1 MKLSKEEIEKIELR
15 SEEVQEILT
24 RPPKWIVRWG
34 ITIILVVIAMI
45 IVGSWFFKYPT
56 IISAEIVL
64 TTENPPAPIL
74 AKITGKIQN
83 LYIKNN
89 ERVLKDQ
96 IIGVIEN
103 PGDYNSVE
111 ELADKMLA
119 FKVKF
124 EPGETMLLNFKSYRL
139 GDIQNSYSRFSKHLD
154 DYNKTIRLN
163 YHQRKVELYQNELDK
178 YDHYLNNLKNQTG
191 ILKEELELTRKQY
204 LRDSILFSQVLLS
217 ESDLEQSKSLLL
229 SKEYSLEQNIS
240 SIPNSEIQLENI
252 NQAILELKLQQE
264 KLINEQITL
273 IEESYENLLSAIESW
288 KHDYVLISP
297 TEGIVTFN
305 EYWNENQTVRAGE
318 TVITVIPEDEGE
330 IVGKVKLD
338 FQGAGK
344 VKNGQQANIQFAN
357 YPYMEFGM
365 VKGVVKSISLAPSN
379 NFYTLEIELPDGLK
393 TFYGI
398 DLDFKQEMQGTAEI
412 ITEDIRLIERIIRPL
427 RFVLH
432 KNTKFGAKK

>member
-240 SIPNSEIQLENI
+240 SISNTEIQLENI

-318 TVITVIPEDEGE
+318 TVITIIPEDEGE